1 MNEDHSI
8 NELRLRDIIETA
20 PECLMILAADG
31 SIQQTNA
38 AGLAL
43 LEANSLDQAM
53 GTSLYSLVV
62 PEYRAAVRLYIDETL
77 GGNSG
82 ILEYELIDLKE
93 TRRWVDM
100 HSVMLKEGRD
110 APPGIL
116 SICRDIT
123 EHKKLEAQRC
133 HAQKMEAISTLSGG
147 IAHDF
152 NNILT
157 AIIGYTNILKL
168 KLNPDDSVRIFV
180 DKILAS
186 SERATGLT
194 ESLLAFSRQTSLS
207 LRPIKLN
214 ETVKRAEKVILQLIG
229 KDIELK
235 TDLVKTDTTVL
246 ADSGQIEQILM
257 NLTTNARDAMP
268 DGGSLLI
275 STEIKEIKNEFIRTY
290 GYGKLGIYVVMN
302 VADTGTGMEQ
312 KTRDRI
318 FEPFFTTKEIGKGTG
333 LGLSIAYGIVKQH
346 HGFINCSSE
355 LDKGTVFSI
364 YLPLANPSVPKS
376 ESNDSVV
383 PEGGTETILV
393 AEDDQEVRKLA
404 VTFLQDFGYTIFES
418 EDGEE
423 AVQLFQQHKDNIRL
437 LLFDVVMPKKNG
449 KEAYDDIRRL
459 SPGIKILFM
468 SGYNTITMVNNG
480 ITGEGFDFVLKP
492 TSPEVLLKKV
502 REVLDK

>member
-1 MNEDHSI
+1 
-8 NELRLRDIIETA
+8 
-20 PECLMILAADG
+20 MILAADG
-31 SIQQTNA
+31 SIQQMNA

-53 GTSLYSLVV
+53 ATSLYSLVV
-62 PEYRAAVRLYIDETL
+62 PEYRAAVHLYIEETL
-77 GGNSG
+77 GGNSD

-93 TRRWVDM
+93 TRRWVEM
-100 HSVMLKEGRD
+100 HSVLLKEGRD
-110 APPGIL
+110 ASPGIL

-123 EHKKLEAQRC
+123 EHKKLEAQLR

-157 AIIGYTNILKL
+157 AIIGYSNILKL

-194 ESLLAFSRQTSLS
+194 QSLLAFSRKTGLS
-207 LRPIKLN
+207 LQPIKLN

-235 TDLVKTDTTVL
+235 TDLVKTDTTVV

-268 DGGSLLI
+268 DGGSLLL
-275 STEIKEIKNEFIRTY
+275 STEIKEIKNEFIRSY
-290 GYGKLGIYVVMN
+290 GYGKPGIYVVMN

-333 LGLSIAYGIVKQH
+333 LGLSITYGIVKQH
-346 HGFINCSSE
+346 HGFINCSTE

-364 YLPLANPSVPKS
+364 YLPFANPSVPKS

-449 KEAYDDIRRL
+449 KEAYDEIRRL
-459 SPGIKILFM
+459 SPRIKILFM
-468 SGYNTITMVNNG
+468 SGYNTSTMVNNG

-492 TSPEVLLKKV
+492 TSPEILLKKV